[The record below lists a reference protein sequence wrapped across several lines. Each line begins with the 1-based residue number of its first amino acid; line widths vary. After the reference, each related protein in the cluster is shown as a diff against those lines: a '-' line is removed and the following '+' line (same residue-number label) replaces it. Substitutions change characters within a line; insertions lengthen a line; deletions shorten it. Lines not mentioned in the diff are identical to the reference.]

1 MHLIPRADS
10 AVVGVAAM
18 AAVEVVALSWT
29 LKRKQYLFKKNLIYM
44 IFDNP
49 CSNNIKQAP
58 R

>member
-29 LKRKQYLFKKNLIYM
+29 LKRKQYFFKNFIYM